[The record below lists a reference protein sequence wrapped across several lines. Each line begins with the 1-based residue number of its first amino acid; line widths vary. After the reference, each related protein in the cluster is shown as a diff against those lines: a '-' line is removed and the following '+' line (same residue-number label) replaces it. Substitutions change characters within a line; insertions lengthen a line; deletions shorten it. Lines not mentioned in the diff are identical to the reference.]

1 MAKDRTIIVGN
12 LQELQENLGEN
23 SEKNFKT

>member
-1 MAKDRTIIVGN
+1 MAKDITIIVGN

-23 SEKNFKT
+23 SGKNFKT